1 MPGEPR
7 IHLPTDEE
15 IMSKSKKTAPNSRQE
30 MRGAGE
36 RPGVASRG
44 SRDLEGDTA
53 TKDRDELEEGSE
65 FEDDEDADMDNQPRS
80 EGHGR
85 SQHAKH

>member
-1 MPGEPR
+1 
-7 IHLPTDEE
+7 
-15 IMSKSKKTAPNSRQE
+15 MSKSKKTAPSSRRE

-36 RPGVASRG
+36 HPGVASRG

-65 FEDDEDADMDNQPRS
+65 FEDDEDADMDNQARS

-85 SQHAKH
+85 SHRAKH